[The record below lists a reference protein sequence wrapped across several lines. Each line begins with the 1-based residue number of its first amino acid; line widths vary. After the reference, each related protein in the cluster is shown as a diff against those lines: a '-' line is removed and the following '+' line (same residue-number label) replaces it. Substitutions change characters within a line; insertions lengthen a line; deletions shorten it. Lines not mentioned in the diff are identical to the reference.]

1 MNVCRECAV
10 PIRWAKTPN
19 GVAIPLDREPSPIGN
34 HLLTGTLAV
43 KVPAAQLPIED
54 QDAYTCHLDTCQRKR
69 TLVVVKDDS
78 PRCAS
83 CGLPMDQD
91 LAKAGQTLHPCC

>member
-1 MNVCRECAV
+1 MNVCRECAA
-10 PIRWAKTPN
+10 PILWAKTPN

-34 HLLTGTLAV
+34 HLLTGTLAR

-54 QDAYTCHLDTCQRKR
+54 QDAYNCHLDTCQRKR
-69 TLVVVKDDS
+69 TLTAVPDRA

-83 CGLPMDQD
+83 CGLVMDAQ
-91 LAKAGQTLHPCC
+91 LARAGDTRHPCC